1 MKFYI
6 LLLSLF
12 LIIIT
17 SCAKIEDNIT
27 TTSRS
32 LLFRTNKV
40 GIVQI
45 SSDGISWESNDLEKN
60 SIDLYAATKSL
71 YLQNR
76 DKKINNSSDSDDDDW
91 GNLDN

>member
-60 SIDLYAATKSL
+60 HWSYFLAKV
-71 YLQNR
+71 
-76 DKKINNSSDSDDDDW
+76 KKMLA
-91 GNLDN
+91 GML